1 MIKQKPL
8 SDEELAQFVNEGYVV
23 ARGLLDL
30 ELDIQPVMAEYEAR
44 LGEVMNGWQA
54 RGRLKETWPEL
65 PFGER
70 LTRIVS
76 ETNLDYSQPLDISL
90 PQSNLTEETPI
101 HTGPAIFNL
110 MRSPRMLNA
119 VEQFIGPEIYSNPV
133 QHVRIKPP
141 ESALPEG
148 FGRNSLITHT
158 PWHQDMGVIHDEA
171 DESNILT
178 VWLAITEAT
187 EENGCMVVV
196 PGSHTSLRVPLGE
209 RPFGTALFPGGKG
222 HLALHC
228 PIDGDSVTIPES
240 RIQGEPKPLPMQP
253 GDVLF
258 MTSTTMH
265 TSLRNLSNGIRWS
278 FDLRYNPIGEKTG
291 RPWFPGFV
299 ARSEEN
305 PETELHDAE
314 QWAQMW
320 RDARQNIIQNGI
332 PTFNRW
338 DGNAIGC
345 A

>member
-1 MIKQKPL
+1 Q
-8 SDEELAQFVNEGYVV
+8 A
-23 ARGLLDL
+23 AGLL
-30 ELDIQPVMAEYEAR
+30 E
-44 LGEVMNGWQA
+44 
-54 RGRLKETWPEL
+54 ETWANL

-70 LTRIVS
+70 LIRIVS
-76 ETNLDYSQPLDISL
+76 QTKLDYSQPLDIAL
-90 PQSNLTEETPI
+90 PQSNVTKTTPF

-110 MRSPRMLNA
+110 LRSPRLLDA

-141 ESALPEG
+141 ERALPHG
-148 FGRNSLITHT
+148 YGTNSLVTHT
-158 PWHQDMGVIHDEA
+158 PWHQDMGVIHEEA
-171 DESNILT
+171 DDSNILT

-187 EENGCMVVV
+187 EENGCMAVV
-196 PGSHTSLRVPLGE
+196 PRSH
-209 RPFGTALFPGGKG
+209 KD

-240 RIQGEPKPLPMQP
+240 RIPAKPLPLPMKP

-265 TSLRNLSNGIRWS
+265 TSLRNVSDKIRWS
-278 FDLRYNPIGEKTG
+278 FDLRYNPVGEKTG

-299 ARSEEN
+299 ARSQKN
-305 PETELHDAE
+305 PEAELHDVE
-314 QWAQMW
+314 QWGQLW
-320 RDARQNIIQNGI
+320 RDARRTIVEQGI

>member
-1 MIKQKPL
+1 MTTHKPL
-8 SDEELAQFVNEGYVV
+8 SDEDLAQFANEGYLV

-44 LGEVMNGWQA
+44 LNEVMHGWQA
-54 RGRLKETWPEL
+54 AGLLDETWPEL
-65 PFGER
+65 SFGER
-70 LTRIVS
+70 LARIVS

-141 ESALPEG
+141 ERALPQG

-171 DESNILT
+171 DESTILT

-196 PGSHTSLRVPLGE
+196 PGSH
-209 RPFGTALFPGGKG
+209 KG

-228 PIDGDSVTIPES
+228 PIKGDSVTIPES

-305 PETELHDAE
+305 PATELHDAE

-320 RDARQNIIQNGI
+320 HDARRKIVQNGI